1 MDLPDISN
9 FVTVAGGVAA
19 EGELPDL
26 VDFLPAPPSRAGRL
40 KGSVLEKDPITIP
53 TVRRKGKAGPWAWY
67 PKRLIGDMRR
77 VGHAGVLVY
86 VFLAQ
91 FTRNGVEEA
100 FPSQDAI
107 ARGLR
112 MSKSTIRRALSRLS
126 GAGYVKW
133 RYTSGRNRR
142 GRLIYTLLDPT

>member
-1 MDLPDISN
+1 MDLPELSK
-9 FVTVAGGVAA
+9 FLTVTGGVAV

-40 KGSVLEKDPITIP
+40 KGSELERTIP

-67 PKRLIGDMRR
+67 PRRLIGDMRR

-126 GAGYVKW
+126 AAGYVKW